1 MRPSVGSPPTRPTGV
16 TIPAVLVILASAI
29 LTILAVLM
37 ALGGLFIL
45 GTTGNALLLGLALM
59 FLILSLILL
68 AAGFG
73 LWNLRPWAWW
83 LALVVLAL
91 HLVTRVGDAA
101 VARQIGPAIL
111 IGFFLP
117 LLILVYLLAVRG
129 RFRPRPV

>member
-1 MRPSVGSPPTRPTGV
+1 MAGV
-16 TIPAVLVILASAI
+16 I

-37 ALGGLFIL
+37 VRGAVLIL
-45 GTTGNALLLGLALM
+45 GTTDNAVVLGLALV
-59 FLILSLILL
+59 FLLLSLTLL

-83 LALVVLAL
+83 LAAVVLVL

-111 IGFFLP
+111 IGFILP
-117 LLILVYLLAVRG
+117 LLILGYLLAVRG